1 MNPHATLHF
10 SPQLSPAVFG
20 IVLAVHGI
28 VFWVLLRQQ
37 SFEQPKPQKVLNMRL
52 LTPAA
57 PQQTEIV
64 PPAPQ
69 PAETPQPLRKPV
81 PQPVPQPVPAEAMA
95 PVPPVS
101 AAPVAAAPEMVVA
114 PAAPPPVAAAPEA
127 AAAPAALPSETQP
140 LFDADYL
147 ANPKPSYPALSR
159 RLGEEGKV
167 ILRVQVAASGL
178 PLAVEVQAGSGS
190 ERLDRAAL
198 DAVRRWRF
206 VPARRGSAAVAAT
219 VLVPITFSLKG

>member
-1 MNPHATLHF
+1 MNNAALHF
-10 SPQLSPAVFG
+10 SPRLSPAVFG
-20 IVLAVHGI
+20 IVLAAHGLL
-28 VFWVLLRQQ
+28 FWALLRQQ
-37 SFEQPKPQKVLNMRL
+37 SFDLLPTQNVLSVRL

-57 PQQTEIV
+57 PQQPETVQPV
-64 PPAPQ
+64 PRPV
-69 PAETPQPLRKPV
+69 ETPQPLRKLA
-81 PQPVPQPVPAEAMA
+81 PQPVPVET
-95 PVPPVS
+95 
-101 AAPVAAAPEMVVA
+101 VA
-114 PAAPPPVAAAPEA
+114 PAPAAAEPVAAAPEA
-127 AAAPAALPSETQP
+127 VAAPAAPPSETQP

-167 ILRVQVAASGL
+167 MLRVQVAASGL

-219 VLVPITFSLKG
+219 VLVPIVFSLNG